1 MPALLNLRILSETQ
15 VKSLATM
22 REAIEIQKQA
32 FTLQAD
38 GSSVPGLRRWLH
50 MQDQDPPCLVGFL
63 PAFLTGGRGY
73 GVKIVSDFYGQRG
86 HDLPRMMAIV
96 VVCDGR
102 TGAPRAV
109 LEGGHLTDLRTGAAT
124 GLAVDLLARRD
135 ARVAT
140 IFGAGRMAR
149 NQMEAVC
156 EVRDLTTVWIRSRT
170 ESRARA
176 YIAEMQAMG
185 GRIPR
190 DIRLAASAKQC
201 VEASDIIITATTAET
216 PLFDGRDL
224 RPGTCVIVGGAYRE
238 VDSET
243 IRRAAKVVVDMKEN
257 RHAAVFRPPL
267 EAGLITEEDIAEM
280 GELVLGRKPGRET
293 SEEITFCKTEGVPTQ
308 DLVTAQYI
316 LHKAEAQ
323 GIGTLVP
330 IL

>member
-1 MPALLNLRILSETQ
+1 MPAMLTLRILSEAQ

-22 REAIEIQKQA
+22 REAIEIQREA
-32 FTLQAD
+32 FALVAGGD
-38 GSSVPGLRRWLH
+38 SLPGLRHWIDQH
-50 MQDQDPPCLVGFL
+50 GQDPPCLVGFL
-63 PAFLTGGRGY
+63 PAYLTRGRGY

-86 HDLPRMMAIV
+86 HDLPHMMAIV
-96 VVCDGR
+96 VVCDGK

-109 LEGGHLTDLRTGAAT
+109 MEGGHLTDLRTGAAT

-149 NQMEAVC
+149 NQMEAIC
-156 EVRDLTTVWIRSRT
+156 EVRDLKTVWVCSRT

-185 GRIPR
+185 GRIPQ
-190 DIRLAASAKQC
+190 DIRLPASPKEC
-201 VEASDIIITATTAET
+201 VEASDIIITATTADA

-224 RPGTCVIVGGAYRE
+224 RPGTFVLAGGAYRE
-238 VDSET
+238 VDVET

-257 RHAAVFRPPL
+257 RRAPVFRQPL
-267 EAGLITEEDIAEM
+267 QEKIIAEDDIAEL
-280 GELVLGRKPGRET
+280 GELVLGRRPGRERAD
-293 SEEITFCKTEGVPTQ
+293 EITFCKTEGVPTQ

-316 LHKAEAQ
+316 LRKAEER
-323 GIGTLVP
+323 GIGALVP